1 MSSQIT
7 SINRTKYN
15 KNNKNNKNTTK
26 RNNMAQEITLDT
38 LYKYMVHEFKEIKQ
52 DISGLK
58 KDVSEL
64 KKDVSE
70 LKKDVSMLKDDMRGV
85 KKYIKLESK
94 FQEQQNREFISKMYI
109 YNHPSNIITT
119 LHIQKIYTCTNKEIT
134 DIDGFLFISTF
145 PIYAI
150 HPSKDVVERIQNKDA
165 ATSFLS
171 SLKNN
176 NTRNSR
182 QNVME
187 YIIIESKHSLSKGK
201 VDKKIKQ
208 INEIY
213 EMLDIAYDISIDKTK
228 QCFSLYTT
236 MINEL
241 QQSTGQTIQN
251 LHLPINLIFSSDDIS
266 HELCNY
272 IHAIHNG
279 ISEEEY
285 NMFSLKLLY
294 SDEYAYEIIQDI
306 YKDGSIPKQI
316 KHLLYQKE
324 SIISIRKAFATIY
337 TNYEKY
343 QSKIIY
349 LQDYVTP
356 YNELESLFL
365 LMKGRIGV
373 SQFNTIL
380 FPRLFTKQ
388 TFNQ

>member
-1 MSSQIT
+1 
-7 SINRTKYN
+7 
-15 KNNKNNKNTTK
+15 
-26 RNNMAQEITLDT
+26 
-38 LYKYMVHEFKEIKQ
+38 
-52 DISGLK
+52 
-58 KDVSEL
+58 
-64 KKDVSE
+64 
-70 LKKDVSMLKDDMRGV
+70 
-85 KKYIKLESK
+85 
-94 FQEQQNREFISKMYI
+94 MYI

-150 HPSKDVVERIQNKDA
+150 HPSKDVVERIANKDA
-165 ATSFLS
+165 AASFLS

-208 INEIY
+208 IQEIY

-228 QCFSLYTT
+228 QCFSLYTA

-241 QQSTGQTIQN
+241 QQLTGQSIQE

-272 IHAIHNG
+272 INAIHNG

-285 NMFSLKLLY
+285 NTLSLKLLY

-306 YKDGSIPKQI
+306 YKDHSIPKQI

-324 SIISIRKAFATIY
+324 SIISIRKAFTTIY

-349 LQDYVTP
+349 LQDYVIP